1 MPNRRCLQIN
11 SVIFRS
17 CSCYV
22 FMQKL
27 GFLFLVKGVKIS
39 AIFSSFTKTT
49 EQRNLVPRAS
59 LLPSFLLAIACSI
72 DVILLNIAKRLPDLV
87 SDSCFNGGYEVGFES
102 NRKRKKN

>member
-39 AIFSSFTKTT
+39 AISSSFTKTT
-49 EQRNLVPRAS
+49 ELKQPCHPGVPVAVLFTGDS
-59 LLPSFLLAIACSI
+59 LFYWCYFIKYFFFMAAICGNWPKQNSI
-72 DVILLNIAKRLPDLV
+72 LTLHGKTA
-87 SDSCFNGGYEVGFES
+87 
-102 NRKRKKN
+102 

>member
-49 EQRNLVPRAS
+49 ELKQPCPPGVPVAVLFTGDS
-59 LLPSFLLAIACSI
+59 LF
-72 DVILLNIAKRLPDLV
+72 
-87 SDSCFNGGYEVGFES
+87 Y
-102 NRKRKKN
+102 